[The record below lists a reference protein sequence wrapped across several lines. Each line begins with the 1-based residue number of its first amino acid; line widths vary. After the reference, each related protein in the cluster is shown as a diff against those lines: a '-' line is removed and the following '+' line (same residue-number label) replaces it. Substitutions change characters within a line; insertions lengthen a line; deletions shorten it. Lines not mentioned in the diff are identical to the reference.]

1 MLTRRDVLILT
12 LIGTIAE
19 AADFLKDK
27 KPSEWSDKDIEKL
40 LTRSPWAKDA
50 TVSFN
55 MAGMEGGPGGMR
67 GGGPPGGGMGG
78 PSGGGMG
85 GPPGG
90 VMGGPPGGAAGGPG
104 GGGMPEF
111 HATVR
116 WESAAPVRAARRSAV
131 ATDGQYVI
139 SVTGLPLG
147 PRNNGN
153 HQPDRTELLTRLAG
167 LTDLERKGKDSINCS
182 RADMSQAEDSNS
194 LLFYFDPGP
203 APIRPEDKEIT
214 FNTKMG
220 PLQVKAKFVLKE
232 MMFEGKL
239 AL

>member
-1 MLTRRDVLILT
+1 MFTRREALILT
-12 LIGTIAE
+12 LIGTIAK

-78 PSGGGMG
+78 PPGGGMG

-90 VMGGPPGGAAGGPG
+90 AGGGPG

-111 HATVR
+111 HAIVR
-116 WESAAPVRAARRSAV
+116 WESAAPVRAARKSQV

-147 PRNNGN
+147 PRTNGN
-153 HQPDRTELLTRLAG
+153 QPDRTELLTRLEG
-167 LTDLERKGKDSINCS
+167 LTDLERKGKDSIPCS

-194 LLFYFDPGP
+194 LVFHFDAGL
-203 APIRPEDKEIT
+203 APIRPEDKEII